1 MPEQCFD
8 IVFHGETAPGIPRE
22 VVAGN
27 LAQLFRTTPDTVARL
42 LDGSTHTLKRG
53 LDAAAAERYRS
64 ALERAGAVVTLQPAP
79 AVPATAPA
87 PASPELGLAP
97 VGSDVLAPHERR
109 QITATAPDTSHI
121 GLNAA
126 GTRLSPP
133 GPVPPEPPDTSHL
146 TLAPAGSVLAEP
158 RAVAAGVQP
167 DISAL
172 ELLPPA

>member
-79 AVPATAPA
+79 AVPAPF
-87 PASPELGLAP
+87 AS
-97 VGSDVLAPHERR
+97 
-109 QITATAPDTSHI
+109 
-121 GLNAA
+121 
-126 GTRLSPP
+126 TR
-133 GPVPPEPPDTSHL
+133 GFCGVCQ
-146 TLAPAGSVLAEP
+146 
-158 RAVAAGVQP
+158 RKAAGV
-167 DISAL
+167 IV
-172 ELLPPA
+172 